1 MREGNEPPPQKE
13 REKKIMATITFDKG
27 IITYT
32 DNENNYNYSIDINNG
47 IIMNNRTNRKNK
59 SLPPKFINACA
70 NLMSKCWA
78 DKENIKDYHLSN
90 IIFYFHMRGNKEYS
104 FYQLRIIDKLS
115 AIGMYITTL
124 PTDYVVVEK
133 NMARIAKHHKD
144 FPDNTLQDILYDIQ
158 QEDTEK
164 IIKSYCSPDSP
175 YYDYFST
182 QYTVF
187 SKDKLPF
194 VAYFLAR
201 GLWDFYVQEAGDKV
215 SSWKKNNIYSN
226 ITNILTS
233 YFNMCNYLK
242 KPYEKSDFFKQF
254 VALSKTYKI
263 KQTTIES
270 NTLKDF
276 YSRYANKISFEN
288 NDFEVIL
295 PTCREDFK
303 KEADSQHNCVYTYY
317 FSRVIK
323 NETIVVFIR
332 RKAELAKSY
341 ITCEINIITGQ
352 IKQYLIIYNQ
362 QVTDENAINFK
373 KDYQAFLYTNF

>member
-90 IIFYFHMRGNKEYS
+90 IIFYFYMRSKGYS

-124 PTDYVVVEK
+124 PTDYIVVEK
-133 NMARIAKHHKD
+133 NMARIAKHHKN
-144 FPDNTLQDILYDIQ
+144 FPDSTLQNILYEIQ
-158 QEDTEK
+158 QEDIEK
-164 IIKSYCSPDSP
+164 TIKSYCSPDSP
-175 YYDYFST
+175 YYDYFRC
-182 QYTVF
+182 QYKQF
-187 SKDKLPF
+187 SNNKLSF
-194 VAYFLAR
+194 VTYFLAH
-201 GLWDFYVQEAGDKV
+201 GLWDFYVQGTVDIT
-215 SSWKKNNIYSN
+215 SSWRKNDIYTN
-226 ITNILTS
+226 ITNTLTS
-233 YFNMCNYLK
+233 YFSMCDYFK

-263 KQTTIES
+263 EQIMIES

-303 KEADSQHNCVYTYY
+303 KEADSQHNCVYTTY
-317 FSRVIK
+317 FPKVIK

-332 RKAELAKSY
+332 RKAEIAKSY

-352 IKQYLIIYNQ
+352 IKQYLAIYNH

-373 KDYQAFLYTNF
+373 KDYQTFLLANF

>member
-1 MREGNEPPPQKE
+1 MNPHHEKE

-47 IIMNNRTNRKNK
+47 IITNNRTNRKNK
-59 SLPPKFINACA
+59 SLPPKFINTCT
-70 NLMSKCWA
+70 NFMRDYWTGK
-78 DKENIKDYHLSN
+78 KDTNNCHLNN
-90 IIFYFHMRGNKEYS
+90 IIFYFYMKGNRGYS

-115 AIGMYITTL
+115 AIGMYLTTL

-133 NMARIAKHHKD
+133 NMARIAKRRKD
-144 FPDNTLQDILYDIQ
+144 FPNSTLQGILYEIQ
-158 QEDTEK
+158 QEDIEK
-164 IIKSYCSPDSP
+164 NIRNYCSPDSP
-175 YYDYFST
+175 YYDYFRKY
-182 QYTVF
+182 YTTF
-187 SKDKLPF
+187 SQSKLSF
-194 VAYFLAR
+194 VAYFLAH
-201 GLWDFYVQEAGDKV
+201 GLWDFYVRGEMKEIEG
-215 SSWKKNNIYSN
+215 WRKNDIYTN
-226 ITNILTS
+226 ITDTLTD
-233 YFNMCNYLK
+233 YFRMCDYFK

-263 KQTTIES
+263 EQTTIEN

-303 KEADSQHNCVYTYY
+303 KEADSQHNCVYTTY
-317 FSRVIK
+317 FPKVIK

-332 RKAELAKSY
+332 RKAEIAKSY
-341 ITCEINIITGQ
+341 ITCEIGINSGL
-352 IKQYLIIYNQ
+352 IKQYLTTYNHP
-362 QVTDENAINFK
+362 VTDKNAINFK
-373 KDYQAFLYTNF
+373 KDYQTFLYTNF

>member
-1 MREGNEPPPQKE
+1 
-13 REKKIMATITFDKG
+13 MATITFDKG

-47 IIMNNRTNRKNK
+47 IITNNRTNRKNK
-59 SLPPKFINACA
+59 SLPPKFINVCTD
-70 NLMSKCWA
+70 LMRDRWTGK
-78 DKENIKDYHLSN
+78 KDMNNCHLSN
-90 IIFYFHMRGNKEYS
+90 IIFYFYMKGNKEYN

-115 AIGMYITTL
+115 AIGMYISTL

-144 FPDNTLQDILYDIQ
+144 FPNNTLHDILYDIQ

-164 IIKSYCSPDSP
+164 IIKSYCSPKSP
-175 YYDYFST
+175 YYDYFCT
-182 QYTVF
+182 YYTTF
-187 SKDKLPF
+187 SKDKLSF
-194 VAYFLAR
+194 VAYFLAH
-201 GLWDFYVQEAGDKV
+201 GLWDFYVSMETKEI
-215 SSWKKNNIYSN
+215 SIWRKNNIYTD
-226 ITNILTS
+226 ITHTLTD
-233 YFNMCNYLK
+233 YFRMCDYFK

-254 VALSKTYKI
+254 IALSKTYKI
-263 KQTTIES
+263 EQTTIEN

-303 KEADSQHNCVYTYY
+303 KEADSQHNCVYTTY
-317 FSRVIK
+317 FPKVVK

-332 RKAELAKSY
+332 RKAEIAKSY

-352 IKQYLIIYNQ
+352 IKQYLAIYNHP
-362 QVTDENAINFK
+362 VTDENAINFK
-373 KDYQAFLYTNF
+373 KDYQTFLLANF

>member
-1 MREGNEPPPQKE
+1 MNPPPQKE
-13 REKKIMATITFDKG
+13 REKKNMATITFDKG

-47 IIMNNRTNRKNK
+47 IITNNRTNRKNK
-59 SLPPKFINACA
+59 SLPPKFINACTD
-70 NLMSKCWA
+70 LMRNRWA
-78 DKENIKDYHLSN
+78 GKKDVNNYHLNN
-90 IIFYFHMRGNKEYS
+90 IIFYFHMKGNKEYN

-115 AIGMYITTL
+115 AIGMYITAL
-124 PTDYVVVEK
+124 PTDYAVVEK

-144 FPDNTLQDILYDIQ
+144 FPDNSLRDILYDIQ

-164 IIKSYCSPDSP
+164 IIKSYCSPKSP
-175 YYDYFST
+175 YYDYFRT
-182 QYTVF
+182 YYTTF
-187 SKDKLPF
+187 SKDKLSF
-194 VAYFLAR
+194 VAYFLAH
-201 GLWDFYVQEAGDKV
+201 GLWDFYVRMETKEI
-215 SSWKKNNIYSN
+215 SSWRKNVIYGD
-226 ITNILTS
+226 ITNTLTD
-233 YFNMCNYLK
+233 YFSLCDYFK

-263 KQTTIES
+263 EQMTIEN

-303 KEADSQHNCVYTYY
+303 KEADSQHNCVYTTY
-317 FSRVIK
+317 FPKVLK

-332 RKAELAKSY
+332 RKAEIAKSY

-352 IKQYLIIYNQ
+352 IKQYLAIYNHP
-362 QVTDENAINFK
+362 VTDENAINFK
-373 KDYQAFLYTNF
+373 KDYQDFLYTNF

>member
-1 MREGNEPPPQKE
+1 
-13 REKKIMATITFDKG
+13 MATITFDKG

-47 IIMNNRTNRKNK
+47 IITNNRTNRKNK
-59 SLPPKFINACA
+59 SLPPKFVNACT
-70 NLMSKCWA
+70 NLMR
-78 DKENIKDYHLSN
+78 DQKDINDCHLSN
-90 IIFYFHMRGNKEYS
+90 IVFYFYMRGNKEYN

-133 NMARIAKHHKD
+133 NMARIAKRHKD
-144 FPDNTLQDILYDIQ
+144 FPDSTLQGILYEIQ

-164 IIKSYCSPDSP
+164 IIRNYCSPDSP
-175 YYDYFST
+175 YYDYFRT
-182 QYTVF
+182 HYTTF
-187 SKDKLPF
+187 SQSKLSF
-194 VAYFLAR
+194 VAYFLAH
-201 GLWDFYVQEAGDKV
+201 GLWDFYVRMETKEI
-215 SSWKKNNIYSN
+215 SSWRKNDIYTN
-226 ITNILTS
+226 ITDTLTD
-233 YFNMCNYLK
+233 YFRMCDYFK

-254 VALSKTYKI
+254 IALSKTYKI
-263 KQTTIES
+263 EQTTIE
-270 NTLKDF
+270 NNALKDF

-303 KEADSQHNCVYTYY
+303 KEADSQHNCVYTTY
-317 FSRVIK
+317 FPKVIK

-352 IKQYLIIYNQ
+352 IKQYLTIYNHG
-362 QVTDENAINFK
+362 VTDENAINFK
-373 KDYQAFLYTNF
+373 KDYQDFLLANF

>member
-1 MREGNEPPPQKE
+1 
-13 REKKIMATITFDKG
+13 MATITFDKG

-47 IIMNNRTNRKNK
+47 IITNNRTNRKNK
-59 SLPPKFINACA
+59 SLPPKFINACT
-70 NLMSKCWA
+70 NLMRDRWA
-78 DKENIKDYHLSN
+78 GKKDVNNYHLSN
-90 IIFYFHMRGNKEYS
+90 IIFYFYMRGNKEYS

-124 PTDYVVVEK
+124 PTDYIVVEK
-133 NMARIAKHHKD
+133 NMSRIAKRHKD
-144 FPDNTLQDILYDIQ
+144 FPDNTLRDILDDIQ

-263 KQTTIES
+263 EQTTIES
-270 NTLKDF
+270 NILKDF

-352 IKQYLIIYNQ
+352 IKQYLTIYNQ

-373 KDYQAFLYTNF
+373 KDYQTFLLANF

>member
-1 MREGNEPPPQKE
+1 
-13 REKKIMATITFDKG
+13 MATITFDKG

-59 SLPPKFINACA
+59 SLPPKFINACT
-70 NLMSKCWA
+70 NLMRDRWA
-78 DKENIKDYHLSN
+78 GKKDVNNYHLSN
-90 IIFYFHMRGNKEYS
+90 IIFYFYMRSKEYS

-124 PTDYVVVEK
+124 PRDYVVVEK

-164 IIKSYCSPDSP
+164 IIKSYCSPKSP
-175 YYDYFST
+175 YYDYFCT
-182 QYTVF
+182 YYTTF
-187 SKDKLPF
+187 SKDKLSF
-194 VAYFLAR
+194 IAYFLAH
-201 GLWDFYVQEAGDKV
+201 GLWDFYVRMETKEI
-215 SSWKKNNIYSN
+215 SSWRKNDIYTD
-226 ITNILTS
+226 ITNTLTD
-233 YFNMCNYLK
+233 YFRMCDYFK

-263 KQTTIES
+263 EQTTIEN

-303 KEADSQHNCVYTYY
+303 KEADSQHNCVYTTY
-317 FSRVIK
+317 FPKVIK

-332 RKAELAKSY
+332 RKTEIAKSY
-341 ITCEINIITGQ
+341 ITCEISITSGL
-352 IKQYLIIYNQ
+352 IKQYLAIYNH
-362 QVTDENAINFK
+362 QVTNENAINFK

>member
-1 MREGNEPPPQKE
+1 
-13 REKKIMATITFDKG
+13 MATITFNKG

-47 IIMNNRTNRKNK
+47 IITNNRTNRKNK
-59 SLPPKFINACA
+59 SLPPKFINTCA
-70 NLMSKCWA
+70 NLMRDRWA
-78 DKENIKDYHLSN
+78 GKKDVNNYHLSN
-90 IIFYFHMRGNKEYS
+90 IIFYFCMRGNKEYN
-104 FYQLRIIDKLS
+104 FYELRTIDKLS
-115 AIGMYITTL
+115 AIGMYLTTL

-133 NMARIAKHHKD
+133 NMARIAKRRKD
-144 FPDNTLQDILYDIQ
+144 FPNSTLQDILYNIQ

-164 IIKSYCSPDSP
+164 IIRNYCFPDSP
-175 YYDYFST
+175 YYDYFHKY
-182 QYTVF
+182 YTTF
-187 SKDKLPF
+187 SKDKLSF
-194 VAYFLAR
+194 VAYFLAH
-201 GLWDFYVQEAGDKV
+201 GLWDFYVRGETKEI
-215 SSWKKNNIYSN
+215 SSWRKNDIYTN
-226 ITNILTS
+226 ITNTLTD
-233 YFNMCNYLK
+233 YFHMCDYFK

-263 KQTTIES
+263 EQTTIEN

-317 FSRVIK
+317 LPKVIK

-332 RKAELAKSY
+332 RKAEIAKSY

-352 IKQYLIIYNQ
+352 IKQYLATYNRP
-362 QVTDENAINFK
+362 VTDENAINFK
-373 KDYQAFLYTNF
+373 KDYQTFLLANF